1 MTIRIDQDTLEHAC
15 KSIIETILFC
25 LPNAYKGTVYLIGGP
40 PGLTATRITSGVIDS
55 DRQSISWGLPQA
67 SDYNHPGK
75 TWLEYRDEP
84 NRPLEA
90 MAWCVERQKSW
101 TAEDPR
107 ADSRSVRLQVE
118 GVWEDFHHMEPVLV
132 RKKDLFI
139 NNNGVYP
146 EFPKNSYGETLWQF
160 SEHVVVAVIKIHFRP
175 YTIRIGSPETRLIKK
190 LSRTL
195 GTELLSYQLKEQSLE
210 SMRHLAEDKIKAC
223 NILAHSIRNA
233 ITKSGLIFSLIK
245 LELNFLREQ
254 WERIILQL
262 CDPTLTKK
270 GIIEELNKAAI
281 DLKTEENQAAI
292 LDLIEVQTR
301 FLELFLSPE
310 TGENWVHLQ
319 IEERWDELMQK
330 ANASDAQRQL
340 IDEKIERLRRSL
352 RLGKTAELLTKYVD
366 LPAEVKQDWVELL
379 YQNTDQIDL
388 QYLERLIG
396 ILDAHDLK
404 LPYQEKSR
412 KTILRLKVLMEIMG
426 ELESDTNIALRE
438 VLNGKSKE
446 SHE

>member
-1 MTIRIDQDTLEHAC
+1 MTIRIDQPTLEQAC

-40 PGLTATRITSGVIDS
+40 PRLTATRITSGVIDS

-67 SDYNHPGK
+67 SDYNDPGK
-75 TWLEYRDEP
+75 TWMEYRDEP
-84 NRPLEA
+84 NRPQEA
-90 MAWCVERQKSW
+90 MAWCVEKQKSW

-139 NNNGVYP
+139 NSRGVYP
-146 EFPKNSYGETLWQF
+146 EFPESAYGETLWQF
-160 SEHVVVAVIKIHFRP
+160 SDHVVVAVIKIHFRP

-195 GTELLSYQLKEQSLE
+195 GTELLSYQLREQSLE
-210 SMRHLAEDKIKAC
+210 SMRQLAEDKIKAC

-233 ITKSGLIFSLIK
+233 ITKSGLILSLIK

-254 WERIILQL
+254 WEKIILQL
-262 CDPTLTKK
+262 CDPALTKK
-270 GIIEELNKAAI
+270 GIIEELNKTAM
-281 DLKTEENQAAI
+281 DFKTDENQPAI
-292 LDLIEVQTR
+292 LDLIEIQTR

-319 IEERWDELMQK
+319 IEERWNDLLR
-330 ANASDAQRQL
+330 AAHASDDQRQPVE
-340 IDEKIERLRRSL
+340 EKISRLRRSL
-352 RLGKTAELLTKYVD
+352 RLGKTADLLTNYVD
-366 LPAEVKQDWVELL
+366 LPTEAKQEWVDLL

-388 QYLERLIG
+388 HFLERLIR
-396 ILDAHDLK
+396 ILDLHNLK
-404 LPYQEKSR
+404 LPYQDKSR

-438 VLNGKSKE
+438 VLNGKSNE
-446 SHE
+446 I